1 MAVFR
6 KEWREFA
13 IPAVLLGLLA
23 AFVALPPK
31 VEAQVILLPLLA
43 IHGSIGVLAGAWQ
56 AFLDRRAMGD
66 AFLRHR
72 PIDAW
77 RMHAARSAAG
87 LSVVVGLSLVS
98 LATLLLVPMGRG
110 IFPPLDESG
119 HAEAWLWPDWSSGL
133 GAFAVVFAVAGWAA
147 VRLGASMGGRLGSLL
162 LGAFLPG
169 LLALSLSGTD
179 SNAVAVAL
187 TIVAAG
193 AGAALV
199 VVRQS
204 CGVAAGGSR

>member
-13 IPAVLLGLLA
+13 IPFVLLGLAA

-43 IHGSIGVLAGAWQ
+43 IHGTIGVLAGAWQ

-72 PIDAW
+72 PIGAW
-77 RMHAARSAAG
+77 RLHAARSAAG
-87 LSVVVGLSLVS
+87 LAVVVALSLVS

-110 IFPPLDESG
+110 IFPPLDES
-119 HAEAWLWPDWSSGL
+119 ARAAAWLWPDWSGGL
-133 GAFAVVFAVAGWAA
+133 AVFAVAFAVAGWAA

-162 LGAFLPG
+162 LAATLPS
-169 LLALSLSGTD
+169 LLALSASGTG
-179 SNAVAVAL
+179 SNAGAVA
-187 TIVAAG
+187 IVVVAAAAG
-193 AGAALV
+193 AVLV

-204 CGVAAGGSR
+204 CGVAAGGTR